1 MSHDK
6 LTVNMKISNIRT
18 GFQHW
23 KLPIIKF
30 DKNKLFNRIT
40 NSQHSF
46 NKLFLEVVERSW
58 LRSWNSYRKISIEI
72 RPGCLQHGRNPTFS
86 AQSLH
91 YHHAPLN
98 RPPTR
103 FIMPRKQPSPATA
116 VKHSPF
122 PHLNPQKHSAKIHTR
137 TPGTPQ
143 KFTPGLQGG
152 QLNHLLERWTHDSL
166 PL

>member
-1 MSHDK
+1 MSHDN
-6 LTVNMKISNIRT
+6 LPINMKISNIRT

-58 LRSWNSYRKISIEI
+58 LRSWNSYRKISIET
-72 RPGCLQHGRNPTFS
+72 RPGCLQHGRNHTFS

-91 YHHAPLN
+91 HHHAPLN

-103 FIMPRKQPSPATA
+103 FILPRKQPSPATA
-116 VKHSPF
+116 VKTQPF
-122 PHLNPQKHSAKIHTR
+122 STLKPTKTQCKNSHTHTR
-137 TPGTPQ
+137 NTAKVHSRTPRGSTQPSTQ
-143 KFTPGLQGG
+143 AMDT
-152 QLNHLLERWTHDSL
+152 
-166 PL
+166 